1 MTHLE
6 TIPQS
11 GAELSRTELI
21 TLAADLHQ
29 EIAAVTT
36 EVAEVWYRMSSLL
49 EPFERLALWKY
60 VDYEEG
66 DELVAYSS
74 FKDYVEREIKQN
86 VSTIKNYLNT
96 RRAIVKGGADP
107 EQLKDVP
114 MSRVNELAKIC
125 KSRGGLPPAEVWE
138 PLVEAARSA
147 VTRPEVAEFR
157 EKLDVA
163 LKAVGDELD
172 TWFRI
177 LCTPTQKEFFENC
190 LDVQMGHPEYKT
202 PPSRAEAFEHILA
215 EWFQLR
221 DGVKAK
227 KRPAKKV
234 EIMEEAEDE
243 RF

>member
-1 MTHLE
+1 MTQLE

-11 GAELSRTELI
+11 DKELSRTELI
-21 TLAADLHQ
+21 SLAASLHH
-29 EIAAVTT
+29 EITAVTA

-49 EPFERLALWKY
+49 EPFDRLALWKY
-60 VDYEEG
+60 VDYEENG
-66 DELVAYSS
+66 ELIAYTS
-74 FKDYVEREIKQN
+74 FKDYVEREIKQHI
-86 VSTIKNYLNT
+86 STVKNYLNT

-107 EQLKDVP
+107 EQLKDIP
-114 MSRVNELAKIC
+114 MSRVGELAKVC
-125 KSRGGLPPAEVWE
+125 KSRGGLPPPEIWE

-163 LKAVGDELD
+163 LKAVGHELD

-177 LCTPTQKEFFENC
+177 LCTPTQKAFYENC

-221 DGVKAK
+221 DGVKTK
-227 KRPAKKV
+227 KRATKKAT
-234 EIMEEAEDE
+234 IMEVVEDE
-243 RF
+243 LF